1 MSCCTACTVASIDDV
16 LIYILASDGYHARSE
31 VEQHDA
37 PGCAANKW
45 GQQYL
50 TREFFHQLGERMPE
64 RVLLAVAEQDGEL
77 VAGALA
83 VQPRSIA

>member
-1 MSCCTACTVASIDDV
+1 M
-16 LIYILASDGYHARSE
+16 YICAY
-31 VEQHDA
+31 
-37 PGCAANKW
+37 AANKW

-77 VAGALA
+77 VAGASA
-83 VQPRSIA
+83 GRRGCIVR

>member
-1 MSCCTACTVASIDDV
+1 M
-16 LIYILASDGYHARSE
+16 YICAY
-31 VEQHDA
+31 
-37 PGCAANKW
+37 AANKW

-77 VAGALA
+77 VAGASAGRRGFL
-83 VQPRSIA
+83 VR